1 MRKIQSFFILIHCC
15 TIAFSQNVGIGTPT
29 PDHTLDVNGALSI
42 NDTIFHNNDTDTWM
56 GFTAPDT
63 WEVAVAGKKTTR
75 VDAIGSTLTVNPGQS
90 GINFLIT
97 GDGISANNF
106 TSSAPMPLF
115 FADVSNEQIGIGTD
129 QPSELLEIEGG
140 NMLITGDGISAL
152 YYADTDQN
160 RIGIGTD
167 QPSELLEIQGG
178 NMLISGDGISA
189 LLYADTDQNVVSIGN
204 STQQA
209 ELRVAGT
216 VKADSLEVGDAGTF
230 IKNIQHGQVITDNFN
245 NVHLVIVAIDYKGFT
260 TNPTILVTLTDKD
273 PPPVET
279 YAYVVRDV
287 TPTSAN
293 IYIQENG
300 ATPIY
305 GTLIVNWMAIE

>member
-15 TIAFSQNVGIGTPT
+15 SIALSQNVGIGTPI
-29 PDHTLDVNGALSI
+29 PDHTLDVNGALGI

-75 VDAIGSTLTVNPGQS
+75 VDAIGSTLTVNPDQS

-106 TSSAPMPLF
+106 TSPPPRPLF
-115 FADVSNEQIGIGTD
+115 FADVANEQIGIGTD

-152 YYADTDQN
+152 LYVDTDQN
-160 RIGIGTD
+160 I
-167 QPSELLEIQGG
+167 
-178 NMLISGDGISA
+178 
-189 LLYADTDQNVVSIGN
+189 VSIGD

-209 ELRVAGT
+209 EFHVAGT
-216 VKADSLEVGDAGTF
+216 IKADSLEVGGSGMS
-230 IKNIQHGQVITDNFN
+230 IKNIQHGQEVAGTFNGAITA
-245 NVHLVIVAIDYKGFT
+245 VVPISYSGFT
-260 TNPTILVTLTDKD
+260 TNPTILVTVRDED
-273 PPPVET
+273 PILIET
-279 YAYVVRDV
+279 YSYVVRDV

-293 IYIQENG
+293 IYIRELG
-300 ATPIY
+300 ISLIY
-305 GTLIVNWMAIE
+305 GDLIVNWMAIE